1 MTRPIH
7 LILGACAVLMLP
19 SFADARSM
27 GQGRAMMPGFEA
39 MDADGSGQ
47 VSLEDF
53 QSALADPRGQMR
65 ERMIERLMREAD
77 SDGRLDED
85 ALRAG
90 LEAYGEERR
99 DARREAMQTRMFER
113 IDADSDGVITAE
125 EYEAF
130 RNRAAEHMQR
140 RGMRGEQR
148 MQRHRQR

>member
-7 LILGACAVLMLP
+7 MILGACAVLMLP
-19 SFADARSM
+19 ALAEARSM
-27 GQGRAMMPGFEA
+27 GQGRAMMPGFET
-39 MDADGSGQ
+39 MDAEGSGQ
-47 VSLEDF
+47 VTLEDF
-53 QSALADPRGQMR
+53 QAALADPRGQMR
-65 ERMIERLMREAD
+65 EQMITRLMQEAD
-77 SDGRLDED
+77 SEGRLDED

-90 LEAYGEERR
+90 FEAYVEERR

-140 RGMRGEQR
+140 RGPRGEHR
-148 MQRHRQR
+148 MPRHRQR